1 MNVFVL
7 NTKKEESLQ
16 SGCFGAPLTSIVGKS
31 SFPHSVSVPI
41 NRSSKDSRVT
51 NLPEQLAEDRGR
63 ELWVLPAAEAQQL
76 HRLLRIAAVLD
87 DLLHVAGARKQDF
100 GHRLLQGHDGSR
112 EAGVAVRIGQS

>member
-16 SGCFGAPLTSIVGKS
+16 SGCFGAPLTSIVGQS

-51 NLPEQLAEDRGR
+51 NLPEQLAEDVDENCGFSQQQK
-63 ELWVLPAAEAQQL
+63 AQQL

-87 DLLHVAGARKQDF
+87 DLLHSWCAQTGFRSPAAAGA
-100 GHRLLQGHDGSR
+100 
-112 EAGVAVRIGQS
+112 